1 MAVGKPLSRG
11 FRKTTQIRAKT
22 SKTQRALFYLGLPY
36 LRSGP
41 RGREKNAARFILLR
55 FALFRVSPP
64 GFGSGPRPR
73 GGTQNRG
80 NCFFFGTICWI
91 EKLKPWI
98 EKRRISKWH
107 LERGWSA

>member
-55 FALFRVSPP
+55 FALFRLAAPDLVAARARE
-64 GFGSGPRPR
+64 GGHKI
-73 GGTQNRG
+73 GGTV
-80 NCFFFGTICWI
+80 FFLGQFAGS
-91 EKLKPWI
+91 
-98 EKRRISKWH
+98 RN
-107 LERGWSA
+107 